1 MRACGNS
8 PTSQKLMRQA
18 PTVSVILP
26 TYERPQFLRQ
36 AVASV
41 QTQSWTD
48 WELIIS
54 DDGSESDMVSL
65 LDRFSQQPQVRVIR
79 AAHQGNPGAVRNRAL
94 REARGEYVAFID
106 SDDLWLVPKLEEQ
119 LAVLRASRD
128 SRWSYTEFIRIDQDG
143 LSVDYERNPHRIL
156 HDGWIFPQLLELRV
170 GIAMPTVMV
179 KRDLLETAGGFD
191 EQQGLHEDY
200 ELWLRLAL
208 LSPVQV
214 LKRPLACVRRHS
226 SHFSSTGIPSVLARR
241 RVLEKMGQLVTESQ
255 HRAILRT
262 ERARAAAALAAL
274 YAASGKRVPTLRT
287 LASSLGYSWRCVAWY
302 ASACRALARVVL
314 PASWVTVIRNWR
326 HARRDP

>member
-1 MRACGNS
+1 M
-8 PTSQKLMRQA
+8 TQA

-41 QTQSWTD
+41 QAQSWTD

-54 DDGSESDMVSL
+54 DDGSESDTVSL
-65 LDRFSQQPQVRVIR
+65 LDRYEREPQVRVIR
-79 AAHQGNPGAVRNRAL
+79 ASHQGNPGAVRNRAL

-106 SDDLWLVPKLEEQ
+106 SDDLWLAPKLEEQ
-119 LAVLRASRD
+119 LAALRASRD
-128 SRWSYTEFIRIDQDG
+128 CRWSYTEFIRINQDG
-143 LSVDYERNPHRIL
+143 VSVDYERNPHRIL
-156 HDGWIFPQLLELRV
+156 HEGWIFAQLLELRV

-179 KRDLLETAGGFD
+179 QRALLETTGGFD

-226 SHFSSTGIPSVLARR
+226 SHFSTTGVPSLVARR

-262 ERARAAAALAAL
+262 ERARAAAALATL

-287 LASSLGYSWRCVAWY
+287 LTLSLSYSWCCGAWY
-302 ASACRALARVVL
+302 ASACRALAHVVL
-314 PASWVTVIRNWR
+314 PASWVTVIRDWR
-326 HARRDP
+326 RGKSASLRQ